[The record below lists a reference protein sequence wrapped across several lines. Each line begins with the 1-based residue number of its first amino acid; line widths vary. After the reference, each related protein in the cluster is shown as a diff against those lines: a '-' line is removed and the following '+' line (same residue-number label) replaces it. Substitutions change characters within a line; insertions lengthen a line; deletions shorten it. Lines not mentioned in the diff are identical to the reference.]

1 MESDLSDLSYL
12 YRFGAYISPEEEK
25 TAAFLNSLPEE
36 EIRKM
41 ADTYTD
47 GYIRGFEVMGRDL
60 SKKKTVSV
68 RYPIGF
74 ERMVRQ
80 AVKNLRGS
88 GAFGDLLQKCCGQ
101 HQPESGRTRRIR
113 ILFPEQTV

>member
-1 MESDLSDLSYL
+1 MESDLSDLFVSLPVRCVYFPGRGEDSGVL
-12 YRFGAYISPEEEK
+12 K
-25 TAAFLNSLPEE
+25 QLPEE

-68 RYPIGF
+68 RYPIGLNAWYA
-74 ERMVRQ
+74 RQ
-80 AVKNLRGS
+80 
-88 GAFGDLLQKCCGQ
+88 
-101 HQPESGRTRRIR
+101 
-113 ILFPEQTV
+113 